1 MNMTLE
7 KQQFQRLLFKVAFCT
22 IACDG
27 HIDEMEIQEMKA
39 MVKSSIFFKD
49 IDLSDELDNL
59 IITLKEK
66 GKHII
71 DDLYKFLKTTKL
83 NLVQKLLILEI
94 AFRLAMANKEMDENE
109 IKFIRFLRSH
119 LDLPDE
125 IIRDRFGSVEYLF
138 DKDYS
143 QDIVK
148 SETLND
154 LLSTISIP
162 EIKEIQTINFL
173 SFKDEK

>member
-1 MNMTLE
+1 MTLE
-7 KQQFQRLLFKVAFCT
+7 KQQFQKLLFKVAFCT

-27 HIDEMEIQEMKA
+27 HIDEMEIKEMKA
-39 MVKSSIFFKD
+39 MDKSTSYFQG

-59 IITLKEK
+59 LVTLKDK

-71 DDLYKFLKTTKL
+71 DELYDYLKATKL
-83 NLVQKLLILEI
+83 NLVQELLILEV

-119 LDLPDE
+119 LNLYDE
-125 IIRDRFGSVEYLF
+125 IIRDRFGAVEYLF

-148 SETLND
+148 NETHSD

-162 EIKEIQTINFL
+162 EMKEIQTIDFS
-173 SFKDEK
+173 SFKE

>member
-1 MNMTLE
+1 MTLE
-7 KQQFQRLLFKVAFCT
+7 KQQFQHLLFKVAFCT

-27 HIDEMEIQEMKA
+27 HIDEAEIKEMKA
-39 MVKSSIFFKD
+39 LDKESIYFKD
-49 IDLSDELDNL
+49 IDLSFELDNL
-59 IITLKEK
+59 LVTLKEK

-71 DDLYKFLKTTKL
+71 DDLYAYLKATKL
-83 NLVQKLLILEI
+83 NPVQELLILEV

-119 LDLPDE
+119 LDLHDE
-125 IIRDRFGSVEYLF
+125 IIRDRFGAVEYLF

-148 SETLND
+148 SETYSD

-162 EIKEIQTINFL
+162 EIKEIQSIDFS

>member
-1 MNMTLE
+1 MSIE
-7 KQQFQRLLFKVAFCT
+7 KQEFQQLLFKVAFCT

-27 HIDEMEIQEMKA
+27 EIHELEVEEMKK
-39 MVKSSIFFKD
+39 MDKSAAYFQG

-59 IITLKEK
+59 LATFREK
-66 GKHII
+66 GQHII
-71 DDLYKFLKTTKL
+71 DDLYAYLKATKL
-83 NLVQKLLILEI
+83 NTIQELLILEV
-94 AFRLAMANKEMDENE
+94 AFRLAMADNVLVENE

-119 LDLPDE
+119 LALPDE
-125 IIRDRFGSVEYLF
+125 IIRDRFGVVEYLF

-148 SETLND
+148 SETYSD

-162 EIKEIQTINFL
+162 EVKEIESIDFSSL
-173 SFKDEK
+173 GDGK

>member
-1 MNMTLE
+1 MTLE

-27 HIDEMEIQEMKA
+27 HIDEMEIKEMKTLYK
-39 MVKSSIFFKD
+39 VSVYFKD

-59 IITLKEK
+59 VVTLKEK

-71 DDLYKFLKTTKL
+71 DDLYAYLKATKL
-83 NLVQKLLILEI
+83 SPVQELLILEV
-94 AFRLAMANKEMDENE
+94 ALRLAVANKKMDENE

-119 LDLPDE
+119 LELHDE
-125 IIRDRFGSVEYLF
+125 TIRDRFGAVEYLF
-138 DKDYS
+138 DRDYS
-143 QDIVK
+143 RDIIK
-148 SETLND
+148 SETRSD

-162 EIKEIQTINFL
+162 EIKEIQTIDFS
-173 SFKDEK
+173 SFKE

>member
-1 MNMTLE
+1 MSIE
-7 KQQFQRLLFKVAFCT
+7 KQEFQQLLFKVAFCT

-27 HIDEMEIQEMKA
+27 EIDEMEIAEMKA
-39 MVKSSIFFKD
+39 MSKSAAYFQG

-59 IITLKEK
+59 LVTLKEK

-71 DDLYKFLKTTKL
+71 DDLYAELKAVKL
-83 NLVQKLLILEI
+83 NPIQELLMLEV
-94 AFRLAMANKEMDENE
+94 AFRLAMANKVLDENE

-125 IIRDRFGSVEYLF
+125 IIRDRFGAVEYLF

-148 SETLND
+148 SEVHSD

-162 EIKEIQTINFL
+162 EAKEIENIDFSSLT
-173 SFKDEK
+173 DEK